1 MVSKHTYYGF
11 KLEDAVR
18 GLKRA
23 LRDRDIPIVSIC
35 ERNNEIVLTIDL
47 ASESG
52 DIIMVYHKTTETH
65 PLSKLGDIPMIDV
78 VVDDKFTTDLRPIL
92 TMAFLRGGG

>member
-1 MVSKHTYYGF
+1 MSHHTYYGF

-23 LRDRDIPIVSIC
+23 LRDEQIPVVSVTVSDDENKVVFKIQISS
-35 ERNNEIVLTIDL
+35 ETGEISL
-47 ASESG
+47 AA
-52 DIIMVYHKTTETH
+52 HTTDAH
-65 PLSKLGDIPMIDV
+65 PLARLGDISAIDV
-78 VVDDKFTTDLRPIL
+78 TVDEHLPDVKPVL

>member
-1 MVSKHTYYGF
+1 MSHHTYYGF

-23 LRDRDIPIVSIC
+23 LRDERIPVVSIY
-35 ERNNEIVLTIDL
+35 EDENRVVFTVEISSETGEISL
-47 ASESG
+47 AF
-52 DIIMVYHKTTETH
+52 HTTKIH
-65 PLSKLGDIPMIDV
+65 PLARLGDIPAIEV
-78 VVDDKFTTDLRPIL
+78 VVDDHLPDIKPVL

>member
-1 MVSKHTYYGF
+1 MSCHTYFGF

-23 LRDRDIPIVSIC
+23 LRDENIPVVSVR
-35 ERNNEIVLTIDL
+35 EADDQVVFAIDV
-47 ASESG
+47 ASETGEISLA
-52 DIIMVYHKTTETH
+52 YHTTKSH
-65 PLSKLGDIPMIDV
+65 PLARLGDIPAIDV
-78 VVDDKFTTDLRPIL
+78 TVDDHLPDVKPVL